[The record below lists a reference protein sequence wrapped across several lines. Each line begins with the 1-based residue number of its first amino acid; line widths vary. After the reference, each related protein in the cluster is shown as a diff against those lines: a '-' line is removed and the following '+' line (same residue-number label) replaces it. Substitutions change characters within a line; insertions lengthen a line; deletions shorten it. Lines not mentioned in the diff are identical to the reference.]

1 MKFIRLAMPV
11 IALFAIAG
19 QALAADTTVRY
30 LMTVDGITN
39 NPFQVQ
45 SFSWGLSNPVT
56 FQNGGISQGHPSVSS
71 LSIMK
76 SFDAVDPGLIN
87 ACFTGFHPH
96 YATLRGFRGSNTTPF
111 LDIYMEGVFVESHQM
126 SGATNNVLSCSA
138 SFAFERITI
147 NGVLLDLTTLAS
159 NPQRLNDMVA
169 SIVQKALAT
178 SPSTATKKKIS
189 VH

>member
-1 MKFIRLAMPV
+1 MPV
-11 IALFAIAG
+11 IALFAIAS
-19 QALAADTTVRY
+19 QASAADTVRY
-30 LMTVDGITN
+30 VMAVDGVAN

-56 FQNGGISQGHPSVSS
+56 IQSGGGLSPGHPSVSS

-76 SFDAVDPGLIN
+76 SFDAVDPALIN

-96 YATLRGFRGSNTTPF
+96 YATLRGFRGSNPVPF

-178 SPSTATKKKIS
+178 SPITATKKKIS